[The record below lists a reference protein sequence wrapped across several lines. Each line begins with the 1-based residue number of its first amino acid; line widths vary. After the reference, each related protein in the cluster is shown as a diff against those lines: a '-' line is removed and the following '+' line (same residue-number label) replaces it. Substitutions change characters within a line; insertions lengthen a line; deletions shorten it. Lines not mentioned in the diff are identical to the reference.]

1 MARNPYVFVV
11 GAMRSGT
18 TLLQRMLDAHP
29 RLAVTHEL
37 DIALKGSGGTTGKA
51 WWRKQAGLT
60 PEGFVTP
67 RLGDRLLR
75 SYGFRKLGFEP
86 AAVRQILNGPG
97 PLSYPEF
104 ISRIFD
110 LYGEMR
116 GKELV
121 GDKTPM
127 YVRWISG
134 LHGLWP
140 ETRFIHL
147 IRDGR
152 DVYQSL
158 RTWRNPDP
166 TAEDGFRRSGDLFV
180 SRFKGW
186 DEDPA
191 VTLALWWKWT
201 VLLGRQG
208 GRSLGSSLY
217 HEVMYERLVS
227 DPVGTCRTL
236 CAFLEIPFRMEMVRF
251 AEGKTVADPGLESK
265 FRWLPPTPG
274 LRDWRNEMSKDV
286 LERFEAAAGDLLD
299 ELGYERGA
307 TELSSGIIEGARS
320 VAEVFVKGLRDRGAP
335 VPSGLWNA

>member
-11 GAMRSGT
+11 GCMRSGT

-37 DIALKGSGGTTGKA
+37 DIALKGSGGTCKPR
-51 WWRKQAGLT
+51 WREQVGLT

-67 RLGDRLLR
+67 TLVNRLLG
-75 SYGFRKLGFEP
+75 SFGFRRLGFEP
-86 AAVRQILNGPG
+86 AAVRQILNGSS

-140 ETRFIHL
+140 ETRFIHI

-152 DVYQSL
+152 DVYQSM
-158 RTWRNPDP
+158 RSWRNPDP
-166 TAEDGFRRSGDLFV
+166 TATDGFRRSGDILV

-208 GRSLGSSLY
+208 GRSLGSSQY

-227 DPVGTCRTL
+227 DPVGTSRTL

-251 AEGKTVADPGLESK
+251 AEGKTVPDPRLETK

-274 LRDWRNEMSKDV
+274 LRDWRTEMSNDV
-286 LERFEAAAGDLLD
+286 IERFEAAAGDLLD

-307 TELSSGIIEGARS
+307 TGSPSAGIEGVRS
-320 VAEVFVKGLRDRGAP
+320 VAEIFVKGLRDRRAP